1 MNKTLLM
8 DLETRDYKET
18 WELQRRLVELRAQ
31 ALIPDVLLLV
41 EHPHVITKGTSAKA
55 ENILSRRLPIY
66 EVERG
71 GDVTY
76 HGYGQ
81 LVGYPIIDLTQRDK
95 DIRRYVRSLELT
107 LIETLRHFGI
117 SAQRIEGRTGVW
129 IVEPHQQQKKIASI
143 GVAVRSWV
151 TFHGFAL
158 NVSTDLSC
166 FSVINPCGYESG
178 VMTSISEQLKKV
190 VSVAEAKGPLTKS
203 FEEIFATE
211 LETTSEEKLTR
222 LPENYTPART

>member
-1 MNKTLLM
+1 MTKTLLV
-8 DLETRDYKET
+8 DLQTRDYKET

-31 ALIPDVLLLV
+31 ALVPDVLLLV
-41 EHPHVITKGTSAKA
+41 EHPHVVTMGKSAKP
-55 ENILSRRLPIY
+55 ENVLSKRFPIY

-81 LVGYPIIDLTQRDK
+81 LVGYPIMDLTQRGK
-95 DIRRYVRSLELT
+95 DIRRHVRGLETT
-107 LIETLRHFGI
+107 LIQTLDHFGI

-129 IVEPHQQQKKIASI
+129 IGEQKKIASI
-143 GVAVRSWV
+143 GVAVRSWI

-166 FSVINPCGYESG
+166 FSTINPCGYDSG
-178 VMTSISEQLKKV
+178 VMTSMTDQLGRQVSISEVK
-190 VSVAEAKGPLTKS
+190 EPLARA
-203 FEEIFATE
+203 FAHVLDTE
-211 LETTSEEKLTR
+211 LKTTSEEKLTDLVR
-222 LPENYTPART
+222 SDTPART

>member
-1 MNKTLLM
+1 MNRTLLV

-18 WELQRRLVELRAQ
+18 WELQRKLVELRTQ
-31 ALIPDVLLLV
+31 ALISDVLLLV
-41 EHPHVITKGTSAKA
+41 EHPHVITMGTSAKP
-55 ENILSRRLPIY
+55 ENILSKRFPIY
-66 EVERG
+66 QVERG

-81 LVGYPIIDLTQRDK
+81 LVGYPIIDLTQRGK
-95 DIRRYVRSLELT
+95 DIKRYVRGLEAT
-107 LIETLRHFGI
+107 LIETVHHFGI

-129 IVEPHQQQKKIASI
+129 IVEQQQQKKVASI

-166 FSVINPCGYESG
+166 FSVINPCGYDSE
-178 VMTSISEQLKKV
+178 VMTSISERLGKQ
-190 VSVAEAKGPLTKS
+190 VSVAASKNPLTKA
-203 FEEIFATE
+203 FEHVFEAE
-211 LETTSEEKLTR
+211 LEKISEEKLTG
-222 LPENYTPART
+222 L

>member
-1 MNKTLLM
+1 MTKTLLV
-8 DLETRDYKET
+8 DLQTRDYKET

-31 ALIPDVLLLV
+31 ALVPDVLLLV
-41 EHPHVITKGTSAKA
+41 EHPDVITMGKSAKP
-55 ENILSRRLPIY
+55 ENVLSKRFPIY

-81 LVGYPIIDLTQRDK
+81 LVGYPIMDLTQRGK
-95 DIRRYVRSLELT
+95 DIRRHVRSLETT
-107 LIETLRHFGI
+107 LIQTLDHFGI

-129 IVEPHQQQKKIASI
+129 IGEQKKIASI
-143 GVAVRSWV
+143 GVAVRSWI

-166 FSVINPCGYESG
+166 FSTINPCGYDSG
-178 VMTSISEQLKKV
+178 VMTSMTDQLGRQVSISEVK
-190 VSVAEAKGPLTKS
+190 EPLARA
-203 FEEIFATE
+203 FAHVLDTE
-211 LETTSEEKLTR
+211 LKTTSEEKLTDLVR
-222 LPENYTPART
+222 SDTPART